1 MADAPK
7 LKCTLD
13 LRDVPPSAF
22 RMLDDGRQW
31 RHKCELRCALLHWLT
46 TFADA
51 DGSNVEAGIKRMEA
65 RFEVSRRTVFRRL
78 DDLME
83 LGFITREK
91 LTGFKGTRRRTINVA
106 AILSKAA
113 VVPSSPNPVVPST
126 PSDVPSTRV
135 SVVPSSLPD
144 VPSSLAEVPSSHPVV
159 PKSAGFGTQPSLTV
173 HTDLPSFQTGQENGG
188 LEGWILKNLATM
200 GQPNETTQTWL
211 QKQSAER
218 GQDVLLAS
226 LDKFLIRPSGFFRVT
241 NPWALFISESARL
254 IESALQDAKAADERA
269 RLSAATDAYVRQ
281 QQDAHAKF
289 MEYEPPRP
297 SEVDPDECMAE
308 KSR

>member
-1 MADAPK
+1 MVRRVPEASQHAK
-7 LKCTLD
+7 SVACV
-13 LRDVPPSAF
+13 RDIRSFPWQSYLLP
-22 RMLDDGRQW
+22 DDGRKARAVAEQ
-31 RHKCELRCALLHWLT
+31 RRMLAIQLAT
-46 TFADA
+46 YA
-51 DGSNVEAGIKRMEA
+51 DGDGTRISAGIKRLMTELGWA
-65 RFEVSRRTVFRRL
+65 KRTVYRRL
-78 DDLME
+78 EDLRRLE
-83 LGFITREK
+83 LVAAKDG
-91 LTGFKGTRRRTINVA
+91 LTKEHGTALRRLNVA
-106 AILSKAA
+106 ALRTPDAG
-113 VVPSSPNPVVPST
+113 VPGSA
-126 PSDVPSTRV
+126 
-135 SVVPSSLPD
+135 
-144 VPSSLAEVPSSHPVV
+144 AEVPDSRKQECQIDVAGV
-159 PKSAGFGTQPSLTV
+159 PDRAAEVPDSIAGVPCIGGTQPPCL
-173 HTDLPSFQTGQENGG
+173 TGQPTGQPTDRGG
-188 LEGWILKNLATM
+188 WEGWILKNLATM

-308 KSR
+308 KSG